1 MESCRRFPEI
11 SSKTSTFLQAPKN
24 PSGFWTSLP
33 ALAVARALP
42 GTTVYETNQQIL
54 FG

>member
-1 MESCRRFPEI
+1 LKSAGKAALFC
-11 SSKTSTFLQAPKN
+11 KKQASKN

-33 ALAVARALP
+33 ALAVARPLP
-42 GTTVYETNQQIL
+42 GMTVYETNQQIL